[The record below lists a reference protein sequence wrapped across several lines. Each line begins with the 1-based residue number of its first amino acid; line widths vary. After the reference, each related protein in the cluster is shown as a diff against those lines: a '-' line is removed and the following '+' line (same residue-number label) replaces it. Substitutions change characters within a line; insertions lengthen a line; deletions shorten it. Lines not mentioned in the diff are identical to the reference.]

1 MGQSFR
7 EFAFTRKQIR
17 KALVLLFKKFCKRY
31 CRGMGFCG
39 KHCSRGREDFDF
51 LGAADDIAASEFFYR
66 SSDANVSVLRNLPN
80 FIRFEGI
87 THCLGSG
94 GMTLMSTGSMM
105 FYDVIPHLRLNIL

>member
-1 MGQSFR
+1 MMGQEFR

-66 SSDANVSVLRNLPN
+66 SSDANVSVLRNLLN
-80 FIRFEGI
+80 LFRGYHSLSWKWGDDINE
-87 THCLGSG
+87 HWLH
-94 GMTLMSTGSMM
+94 
-105 FYDVIPHLRLNIL
+105 DVLRRYPPSEA